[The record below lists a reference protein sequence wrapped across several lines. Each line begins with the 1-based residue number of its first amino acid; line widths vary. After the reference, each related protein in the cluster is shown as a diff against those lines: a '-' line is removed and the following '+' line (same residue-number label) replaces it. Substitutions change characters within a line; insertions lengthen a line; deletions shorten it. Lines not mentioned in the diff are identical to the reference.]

1 LDIKTGPELKRYMIL
16 LYAIIAGVL
25 FDILFYNK
33 TLGISY
39 LIFVA
44 ITIVI
49 IAAAFKQSD
58 KKLNKR
64 AWFFSVPVILLSS
77 TYFIF
82 SNQILRTLNFLVVP
96 LLIIM
101 MAILVA
107 KVNKRDWSDIGFI
120 GDMAKRI
127 FVPFRFIHR
136 PFISLSPGAAGNK
149 EGGKNSGQAADSK
162 EEGQAGGQAS
172 GSTEAGNAAV
182 GNAAAQKT
190 SNRALLKVVLGLLIS
205 VPVLALIL
213 WLLSSA
219 DMVFKN
225 LFINMPVLTIFKHF
239 VIIML
244 VFIYSACFIWA
255 LLKAISEK
263 GTAVVPARRNWK
275 QFIDPVVLITIL
287 VLVNAVYGIFSV
299 IQFAYL
305 FGGNSFILPS
315 SLTYAEYARRGFAEL
330 VVVTLI
336 NFAIVGL
343 GLTFVKKQSGK
354 IFNFIRSLLTLLVV
368 FTFVMLVSAFY
379 RMVVYEQAYGFTY
392 LRIFV
397 QAFMIMLF
405 FIFIINFIYIWHRNL
420 AVIKAYFIVA
430 LSVYII
436 LNFANVDRIIASNN
450 IERYNR
456 TGSIDEEYLGQLSY
470 EAIPAINSFL
480 KDIKESPDA
489 REKKISDSIM
499 EHFSQ
504 DKESLLK
511 HKSWQSFNIS
521 KNRALEILE
530 SID

>member
-1 LDIKTGPELKRYMIL
+1 MDTKTGSELKRYMIL

-44 ITIVI
+44 IAIVI
-49 IAAAFKQSD
+49 IALAFKQSD
-58 KKLNKR
+58 NKLNKR
-64 AWFFSVPVILLSS
+64 AWFFSVPIILLSS

-96 LLIIM
+96 LLIII

-107 KVNKRDWSDIGFI
+107 KVNRRDWSDIGFI

-136 PFISLSPGAAGNK
+136 PFISLSSEAAGNR
-149 EGGKNSGQAADSK
+149 EGDKNSGQAV
-162 EEGQAGGQAS
+162 
-172 GSTEAGNAAV
+172 GSMEAGNAEG

-255 LLKAISEK
+255 LLKAISER
-263 GTAVVPARRNWK
+263 GAAVVPAKRNWK

-330 VVVTLI
+330 VAVTLI

-368 FTFVMLVSAFY
+368 FTFIMLVSAFY

-397 QAFMIMLF
+397 QAFMVMLF

-430 LSVYII
+430 LSVYIV

-456 TGSIDEEYLGQLSY
+456 TKSIDEEYLGQLSY

-480 KDIKESPDA
+480 KDIKDSPDA
-489 REKKISDSIM
+489 REKKITESIL

-521 KNRALEILE
+521 KNRALEILG

>member
-1 LDIKTGPELKRYMIL
+1 LDTKTGPELKRYMIL

-44 ITIVI
+44 IAIVI
-49 IAAAFKQSD
+49 IALAFKQSD
-58 KKLNKR
+58 NKLNKR
-64 AWFFSVPVILLSS
+64 AWFFSVPIILLSS

-96 LLIIM
+96 LLIII

-136 PFISLSPGAAGNK
+136 PFISLSPEAAG
-149 EGGKNSGQAADSK
+149 
-162 EEGQAGGQAS
+162 
-172 GSTEAGNAAV
+172 

-255 LLKAISEK
+255 LLKAISER
-263 GTAVVPARRNWK
+263 GAAVVPAKRNWK

-368 FTFVMLVSAFY
+368 FTFIMLVSAFY

-397 QAFMIMLF
+397 QAFMVMLF

-430 LSVYII
+430 LSVYIV

-456 TGSIDEEYLGQLSY
+456 TKSIDEEYLGQLSY
-470 EAIPAINSFL
+470 EAVPVITNFL

-489 REKKISDSIM
+489 RQKEITDSILQNLR
-499 EHFSQ
+499 Q

-511 HKSWQSFNIS
+511 HKNWQSFNIS

-530 SID
+530 SAD